1 MKALGHRLVLEA
13 CFQEVLKHG
22 GALKI
27 VGWVC
32 AHVHIFHYCSD
43 SWLRWAEHRHAV
55 GRGSEKVL
63 FYLKSAGLCEV
74 KEGGVEERS
83 AVFSSVLYSSGFQA
97 GLSSDKEQKV
107 RGALT
112 PLSSA
117 DSRMEREAFSSY
129 YCYSNWLTFV
139 CIVPL
144 STIPASAR
152 L

>member
-1 MKALGHRLVLEA
+1 MKKSA
-13 CFQEVLKHG
+13 F
-22 GALKI
+22 I
-27 VGWVC
+27 
-32 AHVHIFHYCSD
+32 
-43 SWLRWAEHRHAV
+43 
-55 GRGSEKVL
+55 
-63 FYLKSAGLCEV
+63 YLKSARLCEV

-117 DSRMEREAFSSY
+117 DSRMERDAFSSY
-129 YCYSNWLTFV
+129 YCYSKWLTFV
-139 CIVPL
+139 CIGPL
-144 STIPASAR
+144 STIPACAR